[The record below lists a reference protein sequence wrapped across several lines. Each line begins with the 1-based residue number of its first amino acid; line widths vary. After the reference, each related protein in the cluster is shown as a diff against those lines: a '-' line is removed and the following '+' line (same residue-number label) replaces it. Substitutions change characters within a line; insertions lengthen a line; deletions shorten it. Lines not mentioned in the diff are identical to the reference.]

1 VDRSAFHGSTL
12 YIAQR
17 TWKIDTSR
25 SKSKTD
31 ITHPTLSRYLR
42 QSDTPLMQTNIT
54 HTAEYDKVVVSIVSI
69 STDLALCILKLSLTF
84 LLLSFNLST
93 SNLLAVQS
101 LSIGLH
107 VLEVSLLFGV
117 KLIDELKWI
126 LRGKGHKRGADL
138 GELSSGEAGL
148 KNTNN
153 LIDGHMKNAV
163 KKELLNT
170 LFL

>member
-1 VDRSAFHGSTL
+1 
-12 YIAQR
+12 
-17 TWKIDTSR
+17 
-25 SKSKTD
+25 
-31 ITHPTLSRYLR
+31 
-42 QSDTPLMQTNIT
+42 
-54 HTAEYDKVVVSIVSI
+54 
-69 STDLALCILKLSLTF
+69 
-84 LLLSFNLST
+84 
-93 SNLLAVQS
+93 
-101 LSIGLH
+101 
-107 VLEVSLLFGV
+107 V

-148 KNTNN
+148 ENTNN